1 MTETMSHHH
10 PAVHQ
15 FQFQFPSQAPMVPMA
30 VLLLS
35 LCSSK
40 PRLPVFTCLSLQS
53 QGAEICPV
61 SFPLLKIQK
70 QLSIFKSVQLFTC
83 C

>member
-40 PRLPVFTCLSLQS
+40 PPSCIHLSVSPISGGRDLPCVLPSLKD
-53 QGAEICPV
+53 PKTV
-61 SFPLLKIQK
+61 VNF
-70 QLSIFKSVQLFTC
+70 
-83 C
+83 